1 MKTKSY
7 GIKKKF
13 MAAVSMLLVSA
24 IMLVSTTYAWF
35 TLSTAPE
42 ITGIS
47 TTVGSN
53 GNLEMA
59 LLPESGLTSDI
70 TTSVGDSNLVTTESN
85 VTWGNLV
92 DLSDLSYGLDSI
104 TLLPSELN
112 YGTDGTTVNTSSIL
126 TTPSYGADGR
136 ISELV
141 ANTSLASYTAT
152 TGYFDGTYSG
162 VNAIGVIGG
171 ISDRQYDF
179 RNYKA
184 NVNSYISS
192 ATSAAVTSLANNG
205 DALASLALA
214 LNDDEGTGEYISY
227 VDDIEAMIESLQESV
242 AYMNKAMVDI
252 LVVYAAQ
259 SEISDDEYEAAKLIL
274 TADVVDV
281 VDFDDADLTSIITAD
296 VSTII
301 NQIETIETALTSATT
316 ELAKIS
322 GTASKDEITAAL
334 TPLVRT
340 SAVTLNEDKIDGL
353 SASDLSIVDLMND
366 GFNIG
371 LPDGSGVYSDIA
383 ELVGDYSAYVTLS
396 DITYDGMDLSGLT
409 VKITASGAD
418 TTGALN
424 TLSTS
429 MNNLV
434 YDATG
439 EEAGTALTETYGY
452 AIDLAFQTNAAGSN
466 LLLQTE
472 ETQRIYSDSE
482 NETTMGGGS
491 SMTFESSDTSFSS
504 TQVLSLMDSIKVV
517 FIDEEGTILLEAELD
532 TENATATTTGSG
544 YTADIVPAEGYE
556 DAVITSL
563 TQNVATVV
571 TAIVYLDGE
580 DVTNADVAIS
590 STSMTGTMNL
600 QFASDADLVP
610 MSNADLYTIEDS
622 TTSTESTESSDEE

>member
-214 LNDDEGTGEYISY
+214 LNDDDEGTGEYISY

-274 TADVVDV
+274 TADV